1 VVPWTPNPSP
11 HPAYGTTI
19 GSSVS
24 AALVANR
31 QTGKQPDHATCVAIG
46 RIVDD
51 VVPPRELERVV
62 VVDRVVV
69 LVGGWVEHDRAGV
82 TVADRPIGPGVRLHA
97 HAFTMRRGSPIGPG
111 VRLDTHAFT
120 RCRGSPIGPGVR
132 LDTHAFTR
140 CRGSPIGPGVRL
152 HTYAFA
158 CSEAPRSVCWWVVC
172 EASRRLG
179 SGRGGTVGVGRP
191 GVQTRVTRVD

>member
-1 VVPWTPNPSP
+1 MVPWTPPES
-11 HPAYGTTI
+11 T
-19 GSSVS
+19 SRQRSVRPFLQRS
-24 AALVANR
+24 WP
-31 QTGKQPDHATCVAIG
+31 TDHATSVAIG

-69 LVGGWVEHDRAGV
+69 LVGGWVEHDRARV

-97 HAFTMRRGSPIGPG
+97 HAFTMR
-111 VRLDTHAFT
+111 
-120 RCRGSPIGPGVR
+120 RGSPIGPGVR

>member
-1 VVPWTPNPSP
+1 VASRQTDHAASVAIGRIVDDVVSPPQLMRSGSLDPHPSP
-11 HPAYGTTI
+11 HPAFGTTI

-69 LVGGWVEHDRAGV
+69 LVGGWVEHDRARV

-97 HAFTMRRGSPIGPG
+97 HAFTMRRGSP
-111 VRLDTHAFT
+111 V
-120 RCRGSPIGPGVR
+120 
-132 LDTHAFTR
+132 
-140 CRGSPIGPGVRL
+140 GPGVRL